1 MPAHEFVIACAG
13 FVQVPAGV
21 FFRPEFRVVQPPV
34 GADFLH
40 LAARPFPVRR
50 GRCYRVFD
58 SSASEISVL
67 SLRVFQHIVCQG
79 FQAVLVHLQAVSIH
93 AAQAHAL
100 AVPAAFY
107 FIAGQLAPQNRVKMR
122 GNGLLP
128 GVWVF
133 LCPLHHGKAFRL
145 RQSPRPAFL
154 FYVAVEVPKIC
165 PRLFFGFRAILWCI
179 GLRCVGVFLGE
190 VGIYQ
195 LAEQSPGVLGVLVL
209 LRLRRQPAPVPGPAF
224 GFALFRSWG
233 KFRLPGNSRRSYLCR
248 TGSGAHV
255 EKILCPYS
263 AFLHFPEG
271 SAFGRWIEFSSFW
284 VDKRKGNAC
293 KGQRRAACL
302 SLCFP
307 WPCLAALCFP
317 LHPFPRQEITVAIL
331 LPHTSPS
338 RRPWPPAK
346 V

>member
-67 SLRVFQHIVCQG
+67 PLRVFQHIVCQG
-79 FQAVLVHLQAVSIH
+79 FQAVLVHLQAVSVH

-107 FIAGQLAPQNRVKMR
+107 FVAGQLAPQNCVEVW
-122 GNGLLP
+122 GNGFLP

-154 FYVAVEVPKIC
+154 FYVAVEVPEIC
-165 PRLFFGFRAILWCI
+165 PRLFFCFRAIFWRI

-195 LAEQSPGVLGVLVL
+195 LAEQPPGVLGVLVL
-209 LRLRRQPAPVPGPAF
+209 LRLRRSAQVGSPRQFLVQRS
-224 GFALFRSWG
+224 AL
-233 KFRLPGNSRRSYLCR
+233 LCSVH
-248 TGSGAHV
+248 GV
-255 EKILCPYS
+255 NFY
-263 AFLHFPEG
+263 FLVIRG
-271 SAFGRWIEFSSFW
+271 
-284 VDKRKGNAC
+284 VLTC
-293 KGQRRAACL
+293 AAQE
-302 SLCFP
+302 
-307 WPCLAALCFP
+307 AALTLKRFCAHT
-317 LHPFPRQEITVAIL
+317 LPFCISRKVL
-331 LPHTSPS
+331 LS
-338 RRPWPPAK
+338 
-346 V
+346 VGG